1 MHINTK
7 LVTKH
12 DNKYKSALN
21 LGILSFDYHP
31 STIYQKLK
39 VEALFIFRPYGPIQT
54 ISTTE
59 LTTDHLPSFTYG
71 ETTPASLLN
80 WNPTN
85 LYGKP
90 ERSMAVRFQLSH
102 S

>member
-7 LVTKH
+7 FVTKH
-12 DNKYKSALN
+12 DNKYKSVLS

-54 ISTTE
+54 ISAAE
-59 LTTDHLPSFTYG
+59 LTIDHPPSFPYG
-71 ETTPASLLN
+71 ETTLAPLLN
-80 WNPTN
+80 
-85 LYGKP
+85 
-90 ERSMAVRFQLSH
+90 
-102 S
+102 